1 MNALREL
8 EQNVLREGQE
18 YTRRLLE
25 SRLQEQIDQIGAVCP
40 HSGLALKEV
49 SYRPLVLLT
58 VAGKVRLKAA
68 YGYSSHQGAWLTP
81 ARVSWG
87 MAPHQQTSP
96 ELQARVVETA
106 AACGSYEKAARIA
119 TLWST
124 PLSDDLV
131 HAQVQRVG
139 RRLVDN
145 PATASL
151 PQVKKPKF
159 SMVIMMD
166 GWMVRE
172 RGKDWGK
179 KRRRPTQ
186 CRVQWHEVKSA
197 VMFCLEDQAATAG
210 GRGWLIDKHI
220 VVREPE
226 TDPVIFGQAVQAEA
240 LRRGLAEAQEV
251 YMVMDGAVWLWC
263 LREDRFKDTTP
274 VLDFHHAS
282 QHLWALAYHRF
293 GDTTEEEKA
302 QARAWVEPLLHQLR
316 HGKQKRVIRTLE
328 ELLATKEG
336 RQKKVKTEVNYFKTH
351 RDHLNYQAVDD
362 QGAPIGSGAVES
374 LCSQLQDRFKRTG
387 QFWTRTGL
395 RHLLAVEEAIRNRD
409 FDPRCN

>member
-1 MNALREL
+1 MNALRAL
-8 EQNVLREGQE
+8 EQEVLQEGQE
-18 YTRRLLE
+18 YTRRLLT
-25 SRLQEQIDQIGAVCP
+25 SRLQEQIDQIGAICP
-40 HSGLALKEV
+40 HSGLVLKEV

-58 VAGKVRLKAA
+58 VVGPVRLKAA
-68 YGYSSHQGAWLTP
+68 YGYSSAAGTWLTP
-81 ARVSWG
+81 ARVAWG

-119 TLWST
+119 TLWGT

-131 HAQVQRVG
+131 HAQVQGVG
-139 RRLVDN
+139 QRLVEN
-145 PATASL
+145 PATEA
-151 PQVKKPKF
+151 PQQVKEPKF

-179 KRRRPTQ
+179 KRRRPEQ

-197 VMFCLEDQAATAG
+197 VIFRLEDQAATAG
-210 GRGWLIDKHI
+210 GRGWLIEKHV
-220 VVREPE
+220 VVREPQ
-226 TDPVIFGQAVQAEA
+226 TDPVVFGQAVQAEA
-240 LRRGLAEAQEV
+240 MRRGLAEAQEV
-251 YMVMDGAVWLWC
+251 YLVMDGAVWLWGV
-263 LREDRFKDTTP
+263 REDRFKDATP

-282 QHLWALAYHRF
+282 QHLWALAHHRF
-293 GDTTEEEKA
+293 GDQTDEEKE

-316 HGKQKRVIRTLE
+316 HGKEARVIRTLE
-328 ELLATKEG
+328 NLLATKEG
-336 RQKKVKTEVNYFKTH
+336 RQKKVKTEVNYFKAH
-351 RDHLNYQAVDD
+351 QDHLHYQAVDER
-362 QGAPIGSGAVES
+362 GGPIGSGAVES

-387 QFWTRTGL
+387 QFWTRRGL
-395 RHLLAVEEAIRNRD
+395 RHLLAVEEAVRNHD

>member
-1 MNALREL
+1 MNALRAL
-8 EQNVLREGQE
+8 EQEVLQEGQE
-18 YTRRLLE
+18 YTRRLLT
-25 SRLQEQIDQIGAVCP
+25 SRLQEQIDQIGAICP
-40 HSGLALKEV
+40 HSGLVLKEV

-58 VAGKVRLKAA
+58 VVGKVRLKAA
-68 YGYSSHQGAWLTP
+68 YGYSSAAGTWLTP
-81 ARVSWG
+81 ARVAWG

-119 TLWST
+119 TLWGT

-131 HAQVQRVG
+131 HAQVQGVG
-139 RRLVDN
+139 QRLVEN
-145 PATASL
+145 PATEA
-151 PQVKKPKF
+151 PQQVKEPKF

-179 KRRRPTQ
+179 KRRRPEQ

-197 VMFCLEDQAATAG
+197 VIFRLEDQAATAG
-210 GRGWLIDKHI
+210 GRGWLIEKHV
-220 VVREPE
+220 VVREPQ
-226 TDPVIFGQAVQAEA
+226 TDPVVFGQAVQAEA
-240 LRRGLAEAQEV
+240 MRRGLAEAQEV
-251 YMVMDGAVWLWC
+251 YLVMDGAVWLWGV
-263 LREDRFKDTTP
+263 REDRFKDATP

-282 QHLWALAYHRF
+282 QHLWALAHHRF
-293 GDTTEEEKA
+293 GDQTDEEKE

-316 HGKQKRVIRTLE
+316 HGKEARVIRTLE
-328 ELLATKEG
+328 NLLATKEG
-336 RQKKVKTEVNYFKTH
+336 RQKKVKTEVNYFKAH
-351 RDHLNYQAVDD
+351 QDHLHYQAVDER
-362 QGAPIGSGAVES
+362 GGPIGSGAVES

-387 QFWTRTGL
+387 QFWTRRGL
-395 RHLLAVEEAIRNRD
+395 RHLLAVEEAVRNHD

>member
-1 MNALREL
+1 MNTLRAL
-8 EQNVLREGQE
+8 EQKILQEGQE

-25 SRLQEQIDQIGAVCP
+25 SRLQEQIDQIGAICP
-40 HSGLALKEV
+40 HSGLVLKEV

-58 VAGKVRLKAA
+58 VAGQVRLKAA
-68 YGYSSHQGAWLTP
+68 YGYSSRQETWLTP
-81 ARVSWG
+81 ARVAWS
-87 MAPHQQTSP
+87 MAPHQRTSP

-106 AACGSYEKAARIA
+106 SACGSYEKAARTA
-119 TLWST
+119 TLWGT
-124 PLSDDLV
+124 PISDDLV
-131 HAQVQRVG
+131 HAQVQEVG
-139 RRLVDN
+139 QRLVDH
-145 PATASL
+145 PATEPPA
-151 PQVKKPKF
+151 QVGQPKF

-179 KRRRPTQ
+179 KRRRPGQ
-186 CRVQWHEVKSA
+186 CRVAWHEVKSA
-197 VMFCLEDQAATAG
+197 VIFRLEDQAATEG
-210 GRGWLIDKHI
+210 GRGWLIEKQV

-226 TDPVIFGQAVQAEA
+226 TDPVVFGQAVQAEA
-240 LRRGLAEAQEV
+240 MRRGLARAKEV

-263 LREDRFKDTTP
+263 LREYRFKDTTP

-293 GDTTEEEKA
+293 GEKTQEQKA

-316 HGKQKRVIRTLE
+316 HGKEKRVIHTLE

-336 RQKKVKTEVNYFKTH
+336 RQKKVRTEVKYFKTH
-351 RDHLNYQAVDD
+351 RDHLHYQAVDKR
-362 QGAPIGSGAVES
+362 GGPIGSGAVES

-387 QFWTRTGL
+387 QFWTRRGL
-395 RHLLAVEEAIRNRD
+395 RRLLAVEEAVRNRD